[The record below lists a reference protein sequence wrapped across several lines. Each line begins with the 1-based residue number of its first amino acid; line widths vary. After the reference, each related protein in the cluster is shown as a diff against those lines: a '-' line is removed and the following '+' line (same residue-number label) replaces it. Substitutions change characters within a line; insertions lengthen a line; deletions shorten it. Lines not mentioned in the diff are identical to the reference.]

1 LPPAGVAVSA
11 AARTMSWMRRLLAV
25 SLLVLALPVAAHA
38 ASNPIVAAA
47 KRSASAKSSTFEI
60 RATTAIG
67 GRAASDVSGS
77 GRQRGSAVG
86 MSMTTRAGG
95 KATNFDAVLLRERGA
110 YVMYMR
116 SPVLQTQL
124 PPGKSWWR
132 LDLSKGASTLGID
145 FTSLMDASQSLA
157 PLEHGIVATKRIGNE
172 TVAGRPTVH
181 YSAVLDVKRAAR
193 AVPAYGK
200 QVAALERAT
209 GIRLTRSTYHVW
221 IGRDGRITRMRV
233 ATPTVTGSAR
243 GTTVQT
249 MTFLSY
255 NVRIT
260 IAAPPAAQVVEAG

>member
-1 LPPAGVAVSA
+1 
-11 AARTMSWMRRLLAV
+11 MSGMRRLVVV

-47 KRSASAKSSTFEI
+47 QRSASAKSSTFEI

-67 GRAASDVSGS
+67 GRAASDVTGSGS
-77 GRQRGSAVG
+77 QRRSAVR

-95 KATNFDAVLLRERGA
+95 KAANFDAVLLRERGA

-116 SPVLQTQL
+116 SPVLRTQL

-132 LDLSKGASTLGID
+132 LDLSKGAATLGVD

-157 PLEHGIVATKRIGNE
+157 PLEHGIVATKRLGNE
-172 TVAGRPTVH
+172 SVAGRPTVH
-181 YSAVLDVKRAAR
+181 YSAVLDVQRAAR

-209 GIRLTRSTYHVW
+209 GMRLTRSTYHVW
-221 IGRDGRITRMRV
+221 IGRDGRIRRMRV
-233 ATPTVTGSAR
+233 STPALVGTAR

-255 NVRIT
+255 NVPVT
-260 IAAPPAAQVVEAG
+260 IAAPPVAQVVEAG

>member
-1 LPPAGVAVSA
+1 
-11 AARTMSWMRRLLAV
+11 MRRLLAV
-25 SLLVLALPVAAHA
+25 SLLALALPVAAQA

-47 KRSASAKSSTFEI
+47 KRSASAKSSTFQI
-60 RATTAIG
+60 HATTALG
-67 GRAASDVSGS
+67 GSAASDLTGSGS
-77 GRQRGSAVG
+77 QRGSAVR

-95 KATNFDAVLLRERGA
+95 SATSFDAVLLRERGA
-110 YVMYMR
+110 FVMYMR

-124 PPGKSWWR
+124 PAGKSWWR
-132 LDLSKGASTLGID
+132 LDLSKGAATMGVD
-145 FTSLMDASQSLA
+145 FTTLIDASQSLA
-157 PLEHGIVATKRIGNE
+157 PLEHGIVATKRLGNE

-181 YSAVLDVKRAAR
+181 YSAVLDVHRAAR

-209 GIRLTRSTYHVW
+209 GVRLTRSAYHVW
-221 IGRDGRITRMRV
+221 IGRDGRIRRMRV
-233 ATPTVTGSAR
+233 STPALVGGAR

-255 NVRIT
+255 NVPVT